1 MHLMPKLTDVETELE
16 FEPILSALCCC
27 PGGSPA
33 GAGRRR
39 CGAGPRMRAWAQ
51 GATANTQR
59 KMSGLAWHG
68 PEAIALSRAGRIQVP
83 SRLD

>member
-1 MHLMPKLTDVETELE
+1 MKRLQERLNMHLMPKLTDVETELE

-39 CGAGPRMRAWAQ
+39 AGAAAAADAGMGPGSHCQYSTENVRPSLARA
-51 GATANTQR
+51 
-59 KMSGLAWHG
+59 
-68 PEAIALSRAGRIQVP
+68 
-83 SRLD
+83 